1 MSLKDASQCQ
11 APGHALSGHVRA
23 SIDAA
28 ARPRWTCLGAW
39 HLTMARA
46 GSRRGRF
53 GHGRYQV
60 PDVSLKVEEE
70 RARALAE
77 ELDDRVEAA
86 VEDVLLDHERRRED
100 QDIAVSAAAADEDAV
115 LPQRTPRLPGE
126 LGVRELEPEEE
137 AAATDVADGGMPTKL
152 VL

>member
-28 ARPRWTCLGAW
+28 ARPRRYDMASLDLSRCLAPDHGPSGQSAW
-39 HLTMARA
+39 PLRTRPVP
-46 GSRRGRF
+46 GTGRVSKGRG
-53 GHGRYQV
+53 
-60 PDVSLKVEEE
+60 

-86 VEDVLLDHERRRED
+86 VEDVLLDHERRCED
-100 QDIAVSAAAADEDAV
+100 Q
-115 LPQRTPRLPGE
+115 
-126 LGVRELEPEEE
+126 
-137 AAATDVADGGMPTKL
+137 
-152 VL
+152 